1 MTEVIANNPVTADMV
16 AKIISKLDTEKELS
30 HELTTTL

>member
-1 MTEVIANNPVTADMV
+1 MTEVVANNPITADMV
-16 AKIISKLDTEKELS
+16 AELITKLDTEKELS